1 MKRVYLSIVAAS
13 ISLALFATDY
23 NVNSATAD
31 TVKITTAGTHHLIG
45 DGSQCKYLIQVAENL
60 GDVTILSSNVK
71 VYPETSK
78 GSGLEIGKGTN
89 VTLKIDGVNHYQ
101 GKSGGAGIRVLG
113 TLDLQNNGA
122 ATDSL
127 YTQGSDAAGIGGQKS
142 DSVGAIVIN
151 SGKVYCYGTGASA
164 SLGAA
169 TGSASYMSA
178 VTINGGQVT
187 AFNKSKGCAIGCGTE
202 NSKGFGTITINGGIV
217 KATTNDPAAIGTNYN
232 IKAGGKIYIN
242 GGTIYATSG
251 GFVADIGEAYASS
264 IEEMV
269 VTGGAIYCLTKGT
282 ISSKAVDANGNAV
295 KKFTTTLKGITEPTL
310 IQYGSITGTSYSVV
324 LGTDY
329 GIKDAY
335 SQANGTVCFFL
346 PEYPDDAV
354 AVINTKVIDLNS
366 AINITTAGSYTAQGT
381 GAITTNGINIA
392 AGLGDIYLNL
402 ENVNINAATVLNI
415 GAGTNVILAINNVEL
430 NGAVVC
436 NGELVLNNAALK
448 VVGDLSGTGKLTI
461 NGGTHYFKGANTM
474 ASVIIN
480 GGNIE
485 TRNSDDVPTS
495 WNNVKNSAGTDLV
508 LFAANFNNQANKKIL
523 NGNVTGTG
531 YTFDLET
538 SYSVVDMY
546 TNATGDVYLYIPSP
560 IPADA
565 VAVFNTLV
573 TIYTQTATEINITA
587 EGAYRIVGEGDGSS
601 AQNRTGYPINVAA
614 DIAED
619 VDITIENVYIKP
631 SGNGNAFNIGKGTNV
646 TLHLMGYN
654 RFDGRSSSAGI
665 NVLGNLTID
674 GEGTLYCK
682 GDYGPGI
689 GAVHDTH
696 MGNIT
701 INGGEIIAIAG
712 NTAGGIGC
720 AQSAY
725 MGNITINGGYIEA
738 TGAVYGP
745 AIGSGIYAKGANND
759 TENAIILI
767 NGGTIIANQG
777 SGPCA
782 IGRGTSSSNK
792 MNIVIKGGSI
802 FTNDSTMNPA
812 PMNAIEGGDSLFL
825 FQAQEASHPLERV
838 YSGQVGSIQLGIDYG
853 LKDVYT
859 DADGKVYFYLPRQAE
874 GVAVVLS
881 FDSSTDPS
889 TSVDNVENNIHLFA
903 LDNAIRIEG
912 AEGMNLTIYNLNG
925 QLVTSQQLGAN
936 ETVALNSGFYL
947 VKVGNGV
954 AKVVIR

>member
-13 ISLALFATDY
+13 LSLALFATDY

-45 DGSQCKYLIQVAENL
+45 DGSQCKYLIQVAEDL

-127 YTQGSDAAGIGGQKS
+127 YTQGSDAAGIGGQKA

-151 SGKVYCYGTGASA
+151 SGKVYCYGTGAAA
-164 SLGAA
+164 SLGAS

-187 AFNKSKGCAIGCGTE
+187 AYNNSKGCAIGCGTE

-232 IKAGGKIYIN
+232 IKKGGKIYIN

-251 GFVADIGEAYASS
+251 GYVADIGEAYASS

-269 VTGGAIYCLTKGT
+269 VTGGAIYCLKTGT

-310 IQYGSITGTSYSVV
+310 IEYGSITGTGYLLT
-324 LGTDY
+324 LGTNY
-329 GIKDAY
+329 GINDAY
-335 SQANGTVCFFL
+335 TQADGSVCLFI

-354 AVINTKVIDLNS
+354 AVINTKVIDLN
-366 AINITTAGSYTAQGT
+366 APINITTAGSYTAQGT
-381 GAITTNGINIA
+381 GAVTTNGINIA
-392 AGLGDIYLNL
+392 GGLGDLYLYL
-402 ENVNINAATVLNI
+402 DNVNITASTVLNI

-436 NGELVLNNAALK
+436 NGEMVLSNAALK

-480 GGNIE
+480 GGNVE
-485 TRNSDDVPTS
+485 TRDNNDVPTS
-495 WNNVKNSAGTDLV
+495 WNNAKNSAGNNLV

-538 SYSVVDMY
+538 SYSLVDMY

-560 IPADA
+560 VPADA

-573 TIYTQTATEINITA
+573 TIYTQTATEINITD
-587 EGAYRIVGEGDGSS
+587 EGKYRIVGEGDGSS

-614 DIAED
+614 NIAED

-631 SGNGNAFNIGKGTNV
+631 TANGNAFNIGEGTNV
-646 TLHLMGYN
+646 ALHLVGYN

-674 GEGTLYCK
+674 GEGTLECV

-689 GAVHDTH
+689 GAVKSAH
-696 MGNIT
+696 MGNIV
-701 INGGEIIAIAG
+701 INSGEIIAKAG
-712 NTAGGIGC
+712 NEAAGIGG
-720 AQSAY
+720 ANGTY

-738 TGAVYGP
+738 TGATYGP
-745 AIGSGIYAKGANND
+745 AIGSGIYAKGANNN
-759 TENAIILI
+759 TENAIITI
-767 NGGTIIANQG
+767 NGGTIIAKKGN
-777 SGPCA
+777 GPCA
-782 IGRGTSSSNK
+782 IGRGTASSDK

-802 FTNDSTMNPA
+802 FTNGQKMDPA
-812 PMNAIEGGDSLFL
+812 PMNAIEEGDSVFL
-825 FQAQEASHPLERV
+825 FEAQEAAHPIERI
-838 YSGQVGSIQLGIDYG
+838 YSGQIGSIQLGIDYG

-859 DADGKVYFYLPRQAE
+859 DAEGKVYFYLPRQEE
-874 GVAVVLS
+874 GVEVVLS

-889 TSVDNVENNIHLFA
+889 TSVDNVENNIHIFA

-912 AEGMNLTIYNLNG
+912 AEGMNLSIYNLNG
-925 QLVTSQQLGAN
+925 QLVTSQQLSAN
-936 ETVALNSGFYL
+936 EVVALNSGFYL

>member
-1 MKRVYLSIVAAS
+1 MKRVYLSMVAAS
-13 ISLALFATDY
+13 LSLALFATDY
-23 NVNSATAD
+23 TVNSSTAED
-31 TVKITTAGTHHLIG
+31 IQITTAGTHHLIG
-45 DGSQCKYLIQVAENL
+45 DGTQSKYKVVVAENL
-60 GDVTILSSNVK
+60 GNVTIISSNVK
-71 VYPETSK
+71 VYPETTK
-78 GSGLEIGKGTN
+78 GSGLDIGKGSN
-89 VTLKIDGVNHYQ
+89 VTLKIDGTNYYQ

-113 TLDLQNNGA
+113 TLDLQSNGNA
-122 ATDSL
+122 ADSV

-142 DSVGAIVIN
+142 DSVGAIVIT
-151 SGKVYCYGTGASA
+151 SGKVYCKGTGASA

-178 VTINGGQVT
+178 VTINGGYVEAWNDT
-187 AFNKSKGCAIGCGTE
+187 KGCAIGCGTS
-202 NSKGFGTITINGGIV
+202 NAKGFGTITINGGIV

-269 VTGGAIYCLTKGT
+269 VTGGAIYCLKTGT
-282 ISSKAVDANGNAV
+282 ISSKATDANGNPL
-295 KKFTTTLKGITEPTL
+295 KKFTTSLKGINEPTL
-310 IQYGSITGTSYSVV
+310 IQYGSITGTDYSIT
-324 LGTDY
+324 LGTNY
-329 GIKDAY
+329 GINDAY
-335 SQANGTVCFFL
+335 SQADGTVCFFI

-366 AINITTAGSYTAQGT
+366 AINITEAGSYTAQGT
-381 GAITTNGINIA
+381 GTATTNGINIA
-392 AGLGDIYLNL
+392 AGLGEVFLNMD
-402 ENVNINAATVLNI
+402 NVNITAATALNI
-415 GAGTNVILAINNVEL
+415 GTGTKVILTINNVEL

-436 NGELVLNNAALK
+436 NGELLIDNAALK
-448 VVGDLSGTGKLTI
+448 VVGDISGTGKLTI

-485 TRNSDDVPTS
+485 TRNAADTPVS
-495 WNNVKNSAGTDLV
+495 WNNVKNSAGTNLT

-523 NGNVTGTG
+523 NGTVTGTN

-538 SYSVVDMY
+538 SYNVVDMY

-560 IPADA
+560 VPADA
-565 VAVFNTLV
+565 VAAFNTLI
-573 TIYTQTATEINITA
+573 TIYTQTATEINIAA
-587 EGAYRIVGEGDGSS
+587 EGKYRIVGEGDGSS
-601 AQNRTGYPINVAA
+601 AQNRTSYPINVAA

-631 SGNGNAFNIGKGTNV
+631 SGNGNAFNIGAGTNV
-646 TLHLMGYN
+646 ALHLVGYN

-674 GEGTLYCK
+674 GEGTLYCQ

-689 GAVHDTH
+689 GAVKSTH
-696 MGNIT
+696 MGNIV
-701 INGGEIIAIAG
+701 INGGEIIAKAG
-712 NTAGGIGC
+712 NEAAGIGG
-720 AQSAY
+720 ANGTY

-738 TGAVYGP
+738 TGATYGP

-759 TENAIILI
+759 TENAVITI
-767 NGGTIIANQG
+767 NGGTVIAKQG
-777 SGPCA
+777 GGPCA
-782 IGRGTSSSNK
+782 IGRGTSSSKK

-802 FTNDSTMNPA
+802 FTDGKNMDPA
-812 PMNAIEGGDSLFL
+812 PMNAIEEGDSVFL
-825 FQAQEASHPLERV
+825 FEAQEAAHPIERV
-838 YSGQVGSIQLGIDYG
+838 YSGKIGNIQLGVEYG

-859 DADGKVYFYLPRQAE
+859 DAEGKVYFYLPRQEE
-874 GVAVVLS
+874 GVEVVLS

-889 TSVDNVENNIHLFA
+889 TSVDNVENNIHLFT

-925 QLVTSQQLGAN
+925 QLVTSQQLSAN
-936 ETVALNSGFYL
+936 QTVALNSGFYL